1 MSNNNYKVLVFDWD
15 GTLIDSIERIA
26 TSLQI
31 ASELVCGMHISSSA
45 ARNVIG
51 LGLIEAVSQL
61 HPEADDATINALC
74 EAYKQHYLYESE
86 IEAPLFDGV
95 VEMLDDLRSRGFTLA
110 IATGKSRTGL
120 DHSLASH
127 QLAHYFSSTRC
138 AGENRSKPHPEM
150 LLGVLQDVGASIE
163 QAIMIGDSEHDMK
176 MASNAG
182 VGAIAVT
189 HGVHNAATL
198 QQHPLL
204 ACLDRVTDLS
214 KFLIH
219 NPMMQN
225 LVMQNK

>member
-1 MSNNNYKVLVFDWD
+1 MTNNPYQVLVFDWD

-31 ASELVCGMHISSSA
+31 ASEQICGVRVTAAA

-51 LGLIEAVSQL
+51 LGLVEAVSQL
-61 HPEADDATINALC
+61 HPDFDDTTIHTIC
-74 EAYKQHYLYESE
+74 EAYKQHYLYESDV
-86 IEAPLFDGV
+86 EAQLFDGV
-95 VEMLDDLRSRGFTLA
+95 ADMLDDLRSQGYTLA

-120 DHSLASH
+120 EHSLDTH
-127 QLAHYFSSTRC
+127 KLAHYFASTRC

-150 LLGVLQDVGASIE
+150 LLGVLKDVGASIH

-189 HGVHNAATL
+189 HGVHTAETL
-198 QQHPLL
+198 QKYQLL
-204 ACLDRVTDLS
+204 ACLDQITDLS
-214 KFLIH
+214 HFLTH
-219 NPMMQN
+219 NPVKLN
-225 LVMQNK
+225 